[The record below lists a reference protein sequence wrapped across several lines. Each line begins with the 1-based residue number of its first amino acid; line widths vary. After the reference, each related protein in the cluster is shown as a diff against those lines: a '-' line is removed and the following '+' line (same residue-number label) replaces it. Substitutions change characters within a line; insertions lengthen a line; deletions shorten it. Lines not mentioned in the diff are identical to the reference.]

1 MSVFTFRIDALEF
14 VKVLATD
21 FQVDPVTTVWTKP
34 CRTLTMLCG
43 EPLMSAALAFI
54 LLHLARFAGSEY
66 SGVRVDECVRCA
78 TFWTDNVF

>member
-1 MSVFTFRIDALEF
+1 MPVFTIRIDALEL
-14 VKVLATD
+14 VKVLAMD

-34 CRTLTMLCG
+34 GGTLTILCG

-54 LLHLARFAGSEY
+54 LLHLARFAGSGY
-66 SGVRVDECVRCA
+66 SGIRIDELVGSA